1 MVCQGLAFA
10 SPSMLHF
17 KNPQNF
23 LAGNLT
29 KRLPH
34 WELVLK
40 YYLKAPGVFLY
51 VPEGIKL
58 QDFFISFCGPFKGL
72 RYNSD
77 VPPRMKF
84 PNSSLCNDFKDFVSQ
99 TILEMSGEWF
109 IPRLGRGWEREHP
122 SSGCANHRRTH

>member
-34 WELVLK
+34 SELVVK
-40 YYLKAPGVFLY
+40 YYLKAPGIFLY

-84 PNSSLCNDFKDFVSQ
+84 PNSSLCNDFNDFVSQ
-99 TILEMSGEWF
+99 TILEMSGE
-109 IPRLGRGWEREHP
+109 
-122 SSGCANHRRTH
+122 